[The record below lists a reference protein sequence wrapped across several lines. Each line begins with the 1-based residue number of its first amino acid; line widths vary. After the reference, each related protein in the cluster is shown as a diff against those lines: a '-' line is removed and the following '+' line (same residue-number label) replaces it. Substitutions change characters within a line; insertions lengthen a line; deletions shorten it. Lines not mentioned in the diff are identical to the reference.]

1 MSTLVAI
8 VYPSEK
14 KAEEVRNLV
23 FDLSKRYLLKF
34 NDVVIATRDDK
45 GRVKLN
51 QLFNTTAAGAAGGSF
66 WGLLIGLLF
75 LNPLLGAA
83 AGAAGGA
90 IAGALTDA
98 GINDKFMKELG
109 SALKPGDAALFVLVQ
124 DMTAD
129 KVLEEIK
136 PHGGVVLHTS
146 LDETREK
153 ALRDAL
159 AAASSEAPPA

>member
-1 MSTLVAI
+1 MSSLIAI

-14 KAEEVRNLV
+14 KAEEVRDLV
-23 FDLSKRYLLKF
+23 FDLAKRYLIKF
-34 NDVVIATRDDK
+34 NDLVIATRDEK

-66 WGLLIGLLF
+66 WGLLIGLIF
-75 LNPLLGAA
+75 LNPLLGVA

-90 IAGALTDA
+90 ISGALTDA
-98 GINDKFMKELG
+98 GINDKFMKDLG
-109 SALKPGDAALFVLVQ
+109 AALKPGDAALFVLVQ

-129 KVLEEIK
+129 KVLAEIK
-136 PHGGVVLHTS
+136 GHGGVVLHTS

-153 ALRDAL
+153 ELRDAL
-159 AAASSEAPPA
+159 ASATDGAPSA